1 MSEALKSEPAP
12 KPVKISKTFSSEDT
26 VEKYLRTS
34 MKFPHVWCPG
44 CGIGTIM
51 ASLIRA
57 IDSLG
62 WEKDNI
68 AMVSGIGC
76 TGRMPA
82 YVDFNTLHT
91 THGRALSFATGLKL
105 ARPDMHIIAVMG
117 DGDAIAI
124 GGNHFIHTCRRNIGI
139 TAIVVNNETYGMTGG
154 QYSPTTPHG
163 MKGTTARYGN
173 LEYPFDVAEMAAS
186 AGAPFVART
195 SVYHVLQMDQILK
208 KALSKDELAV
218 VEVVSNCHT
227 GFGRLNRLGGA
238 PEMLKWMKD
247 HSVPKAKAE
256 KMEPDELEDKFTV
269 GVLKDEHRPSY
280 MDLYT
285 DLIKRL
291 DNRE

>member
-12 KPVKISKTFSSEDT
+12 KSVKVSKTFSSEDT

-51 ASLIRA
+51 GSLIRA

-91 THGRALSFATGLKL
+91 THGRALAFATGLKL

-117 DGDAIAI
+117 DGDAMAI

-173 LEYPFDVAEMAAS
+173 LEYPFDIAGLAAS
-186 AGAPFVART
+186 AGAPFAART
-195 SVYHVLQMDQILK
+195 SVYHVLQMDQIFQ
-208 KALSKDELAV
+208 KALSKDELSV

-247 HSVPKAKAE
+247 HSVPKVKAD
-256 KMEPDELEDKFTV
+256 KMDAEELKDKFTV
-269 GVLKDEHRPSY
+269 GILKDDHRPSY
-280 MDLYT
+280 MDLYKE
-285 DLIKRL
+285 LIDSL
-291 DNRE
+291 ANRE